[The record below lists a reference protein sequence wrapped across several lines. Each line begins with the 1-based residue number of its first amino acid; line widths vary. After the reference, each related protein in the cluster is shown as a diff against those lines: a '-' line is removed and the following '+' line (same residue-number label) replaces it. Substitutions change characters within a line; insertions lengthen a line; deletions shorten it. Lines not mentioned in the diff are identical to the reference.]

1 MQWKLFGKIG
11 KIIGSNH
18 KQHTLKAMALSQEEN
33 KQYSR
38 HLILDEIGA
47 IGQEKLKASKVL
59 VIGAGGLGC
68 PILQY
73 LTAAGVG
80 TIGIIDNDTVDQSN
94 LQRQIL
100 YTHKDIGKFKAE
112 VAANRLSELNPF
124 INFNVYVEKL
134 TNQNALNLFSC
145 YDIIVD
151 GSDNFPTRYLA
162 NDAAILTNKPLVFG
176 SIFKFEGQVTVF
188 NYHNGPTYRCLYP
201 NPPQA
206 NAVPNCSEIGVLG
219 VLPGIIGTIQA
230 NEVLKIIFEIGDVL
244 SGKLFT
250 LNALTMEQYKLN
262 FKKNNAI
269 KITSLENDY
278 ISFCGIS
285 KKLQQEIT
293 YNELQNS
300 LENYTLLDVRNN
312 LEREHYHIGGVHI
325 PLHELDNRYVEI
337 PTDKS
342 IVVYC
347 KAGVRSK
354 MAIEILEHKNLKTT
368 FINLKNGINSI

>member
-1 MQWKLFGKIG
+1 
-11 KIIGSNH
+11 
-18 KQHTLKAMALSQEEN
+18 MAFSKEEN

-38 HLILDEIGA
+38 HLILDEIGV

-80 TIGIIDNDTVDQSN
+80 NIGIIDNDTVDQTN

-112 VAANRLSELNPF
+112 VAANRLAELNPF
-124 INFNVYVEKL
+124 VNFKVYVEKL
-134 TNQNALNLFSC
+134 TTQNALNLFSN

-188 NYHNGPTYRCLYP
+188 NYQNGPTYRCLYP

-230 NEVLKIIFEIGDVL
+230 NEVLKMICELGAVL
-244 SGKLFT
+244 SGKLLT

-262 FKKNNAI
+262 FKKNDTI

-278 ISFCGIS
+278 HFFCGIS
-285 KKLQQEIT
+285 KKHQQEIT
-293 YNELQNS
+293 FAELQNS
-300 LENYTLLDVRNN
+300 PENYTLLDVRNN
-312 LEREHYHIGGVHI
+312 LEREHFNIGGLHI
-325 PLHELDNRYVEI
+325 PLHELESRYDEI
-337 PTDKS
+337 PTEKP

-347 KAGVRSK
+347 KAGIRSK
-354 MAIEILEHKNLKTT
+354 ITIEILERKNLKTT